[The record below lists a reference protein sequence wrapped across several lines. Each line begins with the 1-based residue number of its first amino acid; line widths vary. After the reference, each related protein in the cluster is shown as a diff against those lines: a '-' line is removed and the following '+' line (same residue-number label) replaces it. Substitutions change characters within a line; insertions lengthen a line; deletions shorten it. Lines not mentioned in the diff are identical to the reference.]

1 MLQNITASG
10 DAAVFHCKYPIPGF
24 FTESCSLQGKN
35 FVGDKWGRNGPQLLT
50 RVITKHCKLESKSQ
64 DVVCNKYKPELPV
77 LSRLGTSAVSW
88 QKWKEY
94 FNATVAEK
102 TLKKVED
109 GFAAHYWNHM
119 RDAWS
124 QKKTVLY
131 DADSALYK
139 LFESGCPLV
148 EAMDLRDLQGKVF
161 DR

>member
-1 MLQNITASG
+1 M
-10 DAAVFHCKYPIPGF
+10 
-24 FTESCSLQGKN
+24 
-35 FVGDKWGRNGPQLLT
+35 
-50 RVITKHCKLESKSQ
+50 
-64 DVVCNKYKPELPV
+64 
-77 LSRLGTSAVSW
+77 
-88 QKWKEY
+88 
-94 FNATVAEK
+94 AEK
-102 TLKKVED
+102 TLKKVE
-109 GFAAHYWNHM
+109 GSFAAHYWNHM